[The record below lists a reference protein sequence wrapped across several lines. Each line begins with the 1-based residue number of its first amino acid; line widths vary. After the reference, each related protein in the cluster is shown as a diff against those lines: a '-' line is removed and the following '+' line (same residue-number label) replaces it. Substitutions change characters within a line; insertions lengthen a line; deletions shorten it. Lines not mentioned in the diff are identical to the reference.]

1 MVLLIEKRPS
11 GVAFDDSRT
20 GIRSC
25 ALVLRLTYRVVG
37 MGLAAILG
45 TSAAM
50 AHVIE
55 VSRDGAISVRDGGG
69 VAVWESFDPAAQQSA
84 TPPSATLP
92 ETLWAGTDTQP
103 MVTIIGSQTGVP
115 ERYAA
120 LNAMAAASANVSPS
134 LLAALVWQ
142 ESRWNPQAVSSKGAI
157 GLTQLMPATAR
168 DLGVDPRDPAANL
181 TGGARYL
188 RQLLDGFDGNVEK
201 ALAAYNAGAGRVR
214 KANGIPAIRETQAY
228 VRSIVQRVASL
239 SPGDYR

>member
-1 MVLLIEKRPS
+1 MVLRNGKRPP
-11 GVAFDDSRT
+11 GVVRDDSRS
-20 GIRSC
+20 GIWRR
-25 ALVLRLTYRVVG
+25 ALVVRLTYRVMG
-37 MGLAAILG
+37 AGLAALVG
-45 TSAAM
+45 TSAAT

-69 VAVWESFDPAAQQSA
+69 VAVWESFDATGQQTA
-84 TPPSATLP
+84 TPPVILGAD
-92 ETLWAGTDTQP
+92 TDKQP
-103 MVTIIGSQTGVP
+103 IVTIMRPATGVP

-120 LNAMAAASANVSPS
+120 LNAMAAASANISPS

-142 ESRWNPQAVSSKGAI
+142 ESRWNPQALSPKGAI
-157 GLTQLMPATAR
+157 GLAQLMPATAR
-168 DLGVDPRDPAANL
+168 DLGVDPRDPVANL

-214 KANGIPAIRETQAY
+214 KANGIPAIRETQDY
-228 VRSIVQRVASL
+228 VRSIVQRVASI

>member
-1 MVLLIEKRPS
+1 MLRKIGKRPP
-11 GVAFDDSRT
+11 GVVGDDSRS
-20 GIRSC
+20 GMRRR
-25 ALVLRLTYRVVG
+25 ALVVRLTYRVV
-37 MGLAAILG
+37 MAAGLAALVG
-45 TSAAM
+45 TSAAT

-69 VAVWESFDPAAQQSA
+69 VAVWETFDVASQQTA
-84 TPPSATLP
+84 TPPFIVGAD
-92 ETLWAGTDTQP
+92 TDARP
-103 MVTIIGSQTGVP
+103 IVTIMRPDTGVP

-120 LNAMAAASANVSPS
+120 LNAMAAASANISPA

-142 ESRWNPQAVSSKGAI
+142 ESRWNPQALSSKGAI
-157 GLTQLMPATAR
+157 GLAQLMPATAR
-168 DLGVDPRDPAANL
+168 DLGVDPRDPVANL

-214 KANGIPAIRETQAY
+214 KANGIPAIRETQDY
-228 VRSIVQRVASL
+228 VRSIVQRVASI

>member
-1 MVLLIEKRPS
+1 M
-11 GVAFDDSRT
+11 GTF
-20 GIRSC
+20 
-25 ALVLRLTYRVVG
+25 LVVMG
-37 MGLAAILG
+37 AGLAALVG
-45 TSAAM
+45 TSAAT

-69 VAVWESFDPAAQQSA
+69 VAVWETFDVASQQTA
-84 TPPSATLP
+84 TPPVIIGAD
-92 ETLWAGTDTQP
+92 TDARP
-103 MVTIIGSQTGVP
+103 IVTIMRPDTGVP

-120 LNAMAAASANVSPS
+120 LNAMAAASANISPA

-142 ESRWNPQAVSSKGAI
+142 ESRWNPQALSSKGAI
-157 GLTQLMPATAR
+157 GLAQLMPATAR
-168 DLGVDPRDPAANL
+168 DLGVDPRDPVANL

-214 KANGIPAIRETQAY
+214 KANGIPAIRETQDY
-228 VRSIVQRVASL
+228 VRSIVQRVASI